1 MDFHVLGSVSKH
13 VFSAARFGPELF
25 HSSFPRPFEASFK
38 FPDEE
43 GEMSTSH
50 RVDGLAFLNDDV
62 VGEYKDDSLR
72 CKDMKTVHKK
82 SVTSV
87 WKDDVEEVNGV

>member
-1 MDFHVLGSVSKH
+1 MDFHFLGSVSKH
-13 VFSAARFGPELF
+13 IFSAAHSGPELF

-62 VGEYKDDSLR
+62 VGEYKHDSQI
-72 CKDMKTVHKK
+72 HKR
-82 SVTSV
+82 
-87 WKDDVEEVNGV
+87 